1 MVWAALIKLLEL
13 IILPGFAFLIT
24 LSLFYEWVD
33 RKFYARLQNRYGPLH
48 TGPKGLLQPLADFI
62 KLLSKEDIVPAAVD
76 KRLFSI
82 IPLILFALP
91 LTALFSIPVIEPKA
105 YAAFEG
111 DLIYV
116 LFISTLIVVAK
127 FIAAWS
133 STNRFSALGGE
144 RLAFQLIGYEI
155 PLAISFI
162 APAILAK
169 SLSISIIGIWIANN
183 PIFLLLLL
191 PGLAVSLICS
201 LAELEKVPFDI
212 PEAEQEIVAGW
223 QTEFSGKKLALIR
236 LSGDL
241 ELLLASAL
249 ISVIFLGGPNGP
261 VPFAT
266 PPIPEIFYIIWFLI
280 KATIVVVILSNL
292 RTIFARLRID
302 QMMSLAWR
310 YLLPISIIQIL
321 IVQLYLAFNLGF
333 QF

>member
-1 MVWAALIKLLEL
+1 M
-13 IILPGFAFLIT
+13 
-24 LSLFYEWVD
+24 
-33 RKFYARLQNRYGPLH
+33 
-48 TGPKGLLQPLADFI
+48 
-62 KLLSKEDIVPAAVD
+62 
-76 KRLFSI
+76 
-82 IPLILFALP
+82 
-91 LTALFSIPVIEPKA
+91 
-105 YAAFEG
+105 
-111 DLIYV
+111 
-116 LFISTLIVVAK
+116 
-127 FIAAWS
+127 
-133 STNRFSALGGE
+133 
-144 RLAFQLIGYEI
+144 
-155 PLAISFI
+155 
-162 APAILAK
+162 
-169 SLSISIIGIWIANN
+169 
-183 PIFLLLLL
+183 L

-333 QF
+333 LSW